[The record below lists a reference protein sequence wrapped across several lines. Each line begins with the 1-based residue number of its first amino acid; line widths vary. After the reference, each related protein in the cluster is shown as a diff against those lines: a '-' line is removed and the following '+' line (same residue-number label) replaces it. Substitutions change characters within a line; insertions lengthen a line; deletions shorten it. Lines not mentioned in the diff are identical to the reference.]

1 MPGRGLFRTA
11 GLALAALAAAG
22 CGSNSTSAPPL
33 RDARVLVYN
42 SVADLLAGD
51 LQENTSRAAALG
63 ELRGASSN
71 ARLIGLGTTSQA
83 HRNGEIV
90 VLGSA
95 EHPEFMWCDPEYP
108 HPVLS
113 VSQEPLPFLAV
124 AACDPRQQIQ
134 VALRPGEDLHA
145 QVAEIASARSLSL
158 AAVSVTGT
166 FRDVSGTIAYNLRK
180 EGTPLTQPGV
190 DVTPYL
196 QPFHALLSAEWRFA
210 GFYTATAEGQSLLSV
225 TGRSLHIHGFRSDRT
240 LGGHLNAAT
249 VAEATA
255 SLYPLPAPLL
265 RQCDLTVSDLRLS
278 GDTLLFSVTNAGA
291 NTVAPVS
298 VRGMAGSR
306 TLFQLLLPR
315 LGAGQTRQLSQTPA
329 WPDAAPRV
337 TVEVDWT
344 NEVRESREDNNA
356 ASLE

>member
-1 MPGRGLFRTA
+1 VRGRVHA
-11 GLALAALAAAG
+11 AVLALAALAAAG
-22 CGSNSTSAPPL
+22 CGSSATSAPPL
-33 RDARVLVYN
+33 RESRVLVYN

-51 LQENTSRAAALG
+51 LQENTSRAAALA
-63 ELRGASSN
+63 ELRGASPN
-71 ARLIGLGTTSQA
+71 APLIGLGTTSQT

-95 EHPEFMWCDPEYP
+95 GHPEFVWCDPEYP
-108 HPVLS
+108 HPVVPAS
-113 VSQEPLPFLAV
+113 REPLPFLAL

-145 QVAEIASARSLSL
+145 QVAQIASARSLSL

-196 QPFHALLSAEWRFA
+196 QPFQAPVSAEWRFA
-210 GFYTATAEGQSLLSV
+210 GFYTATAEGQSLVSV
-225 TGRSLHIHGFRSDRT
+225 PGRSLHLHGFRSDHS

-249 VAEATA
+249 VGEATA

-265 RQCDLTVSDLRLS
+265 RQCDLTVSDLRRS
-278 GDTLLFSVTNAGA
+278 GDTILFTVTNAGA
-291 NTVAPVS
+291 NTVAPIS
-298 VRGMAGSR
+298 VRGVAGGR
-306 TLFQLLLPR
+306 TLFQLLLPS
-315 LGAGQTRQLSQTPA
+315 LGAGQARELSQTPV
-329 WPDAAPRV
+329 WPDAERRV
-337 TVEVDWT
+337 TVEVDWA
-344 NEVRESREDNNA
+344 NEVRESREDNNV